1 LVAWPRDRHYSTSDE
16 MRYILYGIGDQFSP
30 DEQIQQL
37 VDYIRSQIS
46 QPSLT
51 RPRQLAEPQRIDFS
65 QVGQSTFVDRLLSG
79 RRNGFFVECS
89 AYDGQNLSTSLFFEL
104 ARNWT
109 GLLIEATP
117 DFHLALLD
125 INRRAYVLG
134 A

>member
-1 LVAWPRDRHYSTSDE
+1 